1 MGTRGRALTLVG
13 RSRSASWQARALIAC
28 AACIALAPGL
38 ASAAPKPVIPTINP
52 PAPANPAAPPPDD
65 GLSGGGFYIEA
76 DELSQDETTNK
87 VVARGHVEARYQG
100 RTLRADEV
108 TYDSAT
114 GVVVAKGDITI
125 INPDGS
131 AEFSQ
136 EATLDKDLSQGVA
149 LAFSSR
155 LKDNIKIAAGSV
167 NRQSPL
173 HAELTDVIFTPCP
186 VCAKNPNPTWSIR
199 ARKAVEDKKRQI
211 IYFRDVVIEVR
222 GLPVFYMPVF
232 WQADP
237 SVDRKSGLLVPSITT
252 SHSRGFSWQQPYLQV
267 ISPSEDLVISPQ
279 FDTEVNPFLNLD
291 WRKRF
296 YSGRLEVRAGY
307 TYEQDFD
314 SNGNKLGDLTSRS
327 YVLGNGQFDID
338 SHWKWGFTAERASDP
353 LIFDKYAVDDPF
365 EDHGLYSADDRRLI
379 SQLYTTRQDQDSYF
393 SIAAISVQGLRAD
406 DVNSTFPT
414 IAPLIEAHYEP
425 EAGFLGGRLRIDGS
439 GVVLTRDQSPED
451 PGEPGVDSRRATLQ
465 ADWQRSF
472 ILPGGIRID
481 PYIQGRADLYSLSNV
496 PTPYAPNATIPRA
509 FGTVGF
515 NLSWPFFKRTGP
527 LTWIVEP
534 IAQLALS
541 PVVHQDPR
549 IPIED
554 STDFEFDAT
563 NLFQAD
569 KSPGYDL
576 VDSGQRLTL
585 GGEAT
590 AQFDDGR
597 NVSLV
602 AGRVFRAQPDPD
614 LPARTGLATTAS
626 DWIFGGEATPLK
638 GLDVFAR
645 ARLNSGTFVINRLE
659 VGADVDTT
667 RVTGQIRYLEE
678 AQDPTGA
685 KVKDIDFSGQFFVT
699 QHWGITA
706 YGAREFEAGAWRRRD
721 IGVVYRDDCIRVEVV
736 YRRDETFNRTWGP
749 SDGVNVRLT
758 LATLGNSGY
767 RANSDTPSP

>member
-1 MGTRGRALTLVG
+1 M
-13 RSRSASWQARALIAC
+13 ALIVC
-28 AACIALAPGL
+28 AACAVASPGAAKPAP
-38 ASAAPKPVIPTINP
+38 IPTLTP
-52 PAPANPAAPPPDD
+52 PASANPAAPPPDE
-65 GLSGGGFYIEA
+65 GLAGGGFYIEA
-76 DELSQDETTNK
+76 DELSQDETTGK
-87 VVARGHVEARYQG
+87 VVAHGHVEARYEG
-100 RTLRADEV
+100 RTLRANEV

-136 EATLDKDLSQGVA
+136 EATLDKTLSEGIA
-149 LAFSSR
+149 LAFASR
-155 LKDNIKIAAGSV
+155 LKENIQIAAGSV
-167 NRQSPL
+167 NRKSPL
-173 HAELTDVIFTPCP
+173 YAELTDVIFTPCP

-199 ARKAVEDKKRQI
+199 ARKAVEDKKKQI
-211 IYFRDVVIEVR
+211 IYFRDVVIEVH
-222 GLPVFYMPVF
+222 GLPVFYLPVF

-237 SVDRKSGLLVPSITT
+237 EVARKSGLLTPSINT
-252 SHSRGFSWQQPYLQV
+252 SHSRGFSWEQPYLQV

-279 FDTEVNPFLNLD
+279 FDTKVNPFLNLD

-296 YSGRLEVRAGY
+296 YSGQIDVRAGY

-327 YVLGNGQFDID
+327 YLLANGQFDID
-338 SHWKWGFTAERASDP
+338 SRWKWGFTAERTSDP
-353 LIFDKYAVDDPF
+353 LIFDKYAVDEPF

-379 SQLYTTRQDQDSYF
+379 SQIYTTRQDQDSYF
-393 SIAAISVQGLRAD
+393 SVAAISVQGLRAD

-425 EAGFLGGRLRIDGS
+425 EQGFLGGRLRIDGS
-439 GVVLTRDQSPED
+439 GVVLTRDQSPID
-451 PGEPGVDSRRATLQ
+451 PTLPGVNSRRATIS
-465 ADWQRSF
+465 ADWQTSY
-472 ILPGGIRID
+472 ILPDGIRID
-481 PYIQGRADLYSLSNV
+481 PYLQARGDLYSLSNLAA
-496 PTPYAPNATIPRA
+496 PYAPSATIPRGFA
-509 FGTVGF
+509 TAGF
-515 NLSWPFFKRTGP
+515 NVSWPFFKRTDGV
-527 LTWIVEP
+527 TWIVEP

-541 PVVHQDPR
+541 PVIHQDPR

-554 STDFEFDAT
+554 STDFEFDST
-563 NLFQAD
+563 NLFQVD

-576 VDSGQRLTL
+576 ADSGQRLTV

-614 LPARTGLATTAS
+614 LPARTGLDTTAS
-626 DWIFGGEATPLK
+626 DWVFGAEATPLK

-645 ARLNSGTFVINRLE
+645 ARLDSQNFGINRLE
-659 VGADVDTT
+659 IGADVTT
-667 RVTGQIRYLEE
+667 SRITGQIRYLDE

-685 KVKDIDFSGQFFVT
+685 PVKDIDFSGQFFIT
-699 QHWGITA
+699 QHWGITT
-706 YGAREFEAGAWRRRD
+706 YGAREFETGVWRERD
-721 IGVVYRDDCIRVEVV
+721 VGIVYRDDCVRVEVV
-736 YRRDETFNRTWGP
+736 YRQDETFNRTWGP
-749 SDGVNVRLT
+749 SDGFNIRLT

-767 RANSDTPSP
+767 RATGAPSP